1 MINPDTLA
9 VAQLLARRYGPEAAV
24 KARVIVER
32 YGAEG
37 SEDAAPCV
45 NWPFAVHAFVPP
57 RYELIA
63 FDLPPCRDNPNRIV
77 GWEIYSGPTFHDLV
91 AKGDIAGL
99 HVSSATI
106 DTVMEH
112 ANRAWRRIRNEGPI
126 EV

>member
-1 MINPDTLA
+1 MSENIPTETA
-9 VAQLLARRYGPEAAV
+9 PEYPITDPPIW
-24 KARVIVER
+24 R
-32 YGAEG
+32 
-37 SEDAAPCV
+37 PCV

-91 AKGDIAGL
+91 AKGEIAGL

-112 ANRAWRRIRNEGPI
+112 ADRAWRRIRNEGPI